1 MTEDPERLLR
11 RRNLER
17 ERSKLAQAQEWLAA
31 VHKTQDED
39 EDEDEDEGMGGS
51 SEMTLDDPMEDWKG
65 SFA

>member
-1 MTEDPERLLR
+1 MTEDPERQLR

-17 ERSKLAQAQEWLAA
+17 ERRKLAQAQEWLAA

-39 EDEDEDEGMGGS
+39 EEMGGS
-51 SEMTLDDPMEDWKG
+51 SEMTLDDPMEDWKD